1 MRNNN
6 FHNLLIRNIVSKE
19 WKYISSF
26 HRIVNLSYTKTMS
39 IQHVSIDTDID
50 DILNIIHKDAA
61 VVIDNVLTPSD
72 LNEIKNELDPY
83 LRNDIEGDNEFTGFK
98 TKRVGAL
105 MARSPKCRELALD
118 PKINALSKKFLE
130 PHCDDY
136 QLHFTS
142 AISIGPNETSQILH
156 RDRGVWGGYVP
167 RKIETQFSTI
177 WAITD
182 FTKENGATLVV
193 PGSHKW
199 DKDRMPKEEEI
210 ESAEMQAGSVFIYTG
225 SIMHGGGANN
235 TLENRLGVFLHYAPN
250 WLRQE
255 ENQYLSC
262 PPSIAKNLEPRLRDL
277 MGYSQG
283 GYVLGFF
290 TDPTD
295 TEGKFESVSPKKL
308 FGENHDKFQIESSK
322 ELVNSST
329 KKN

>member
-1 MRNNN
+1 
-6 FHNLLIRNIVSKE
+6 
-19 WKYISSF
+19 
-26 HRIVNLSYTKTMS
+26 MS
-39 IQHVSIDTDID
+39 IQHVNLDTDID
-50 DILNIIHKDAA
+50 KILKIIDRDAA
-61 VVIDNVLTPSD
+61 VVIDNVLSPKD
-72 LNEIKNELDPY
+72 LDEIQTELKPY
-83 LRNDIEGDNEFTGFK
+83 FKNDIEGDNEFTGFQ

-118 PKINALSKKFLE
+118 PTINALSKKFLQ

-142 AISIGPNETSQILH
+142 AISIGPNETPQILH

-167 RKIETQFSTI
+167 RSIETQFSTI

-182 FTKENGATLVV
+182 FTEENGATLVV

-199 DKDRMPKEEEI
+199 DKNRTPVDEEI
-210 ESAEMQAGSVFIYTG
+210 KSAEMSAGSVFIYTG
-225 SIMHGGGANN
+225 SVMHGGGANK
-235 TLENRLGVFLHYAPN
+235 TSENRLGVFLHYAPN

-262 PPSIAKNLEPRLRDL
+262 PPSIAKDLAPELRDL

-295 TEGKFESVSPKKL
+295 TKGKFESVSPKKL
-308 FGENHDKFQIESSK
+308 FGEDTDPYIIPSSE
-322 ELVNSST
+322 ELVKRST
-329 KKN
+329 KKS

>member
-1 MRNNN
+1 
-6 FHNLLIRNIVSKE
+6 
-19 WKYISSF
+19 
-26 HRIVNLSYTKTMS
+26 MS
-39 IQHVSIDTDID
+39 IQHVDLDTDID
-50 DILNIIHKDAA
+50 KILEIIDRDAA
-61 VVIDNVLTPSD
+61 VVIDNVLSPKD
-72 LNEIKNELDPY
+72 LDEIQTELKPY
-83 LRNDIEGDNEFTGFK
+83 FKNDIEGDNEFTGFQ

-118 PKINALSKKFLE
+118 PTINALSKKFLQ

-142 AISIGPNETSQILH
+142 AISIGPNETPQILH

-167 RKIETQFSTI
+167 RSIETQFSTI

-199 DKDRMPKEEEI
+199 DKNRIPLDEEI
-210 ESAEMQAGSVFIYTG
+210 KSAEMNAGSVFIYTG
-225 SIMHGGGANN
+225 SIMHGGGANK
-235 TLENRLGVFLHYAPN
+235 TSENRLGVFLHYAPN

-262 PPSIAKNLEPRLRDL
+262 PPSIAKDLAPELRDL

-308 FGENHDKFQIESSK
+308 FGEDTDPYIIPSSE
-322 ELVNSST
+322 ELVKRST
-329 KKN
+329 KKS